1 MTEDSKFSIVSPKSV
16 KLYAEICGVQTLT
29 DDLASSLAE
38 DVTYRLRETLQSAS
52 QFMKHAKRRRLSSED
67 FNKALERS
75 STEPIYGYGSMD
87 DVLFRNAPTKDG
99 DIFFVEDK
107 EISLRELAIN
117 VVIPT
122 DPGQRSVKA
131 NWLSAEGALPAGS
144 HAQPNVGRVNNDGG
158 SIQRPLSQAC
168 LSYYE
173 QVTKAILGD
182 DEQCNRVAL
191 SDLKT
196 NPKIYSLLAYFVN
209 FIASGVKTYSH
220 DLKQLSKLLSMVR
233 SLIDN
238 SSLFLE
244 PYVIQLVT
252 AVMYCLLESLAA
264 SLNPKNDHWRLR
276 DEAASILARISRKCS
291 NPVNYL
297 RQQLLMTLQEVLLDD
312 GRPFCSHYGAVVGL
326 TELGPEALEQYVIPH
341 LRTYWT
347 QLQQV
352 LDDNSQSNAL
362 LQEEA
367 YQVYGALLQAAGCL
381 LKSKQH
387 GVPITSLGFQVN
399 NSHPVLRTNLS
410 PWAGASVLQRPAP
423 VAKSRSRSSS
433 TGLAS
438 NPFQLYQQL
447 YDVFGDSLGPRTAHN
462 NWQDAVVTKTNQ
474 LRMQPFAHA
483 YFPLRPLPRDANIIK
498 ELINKAKEKLQTF
511 GSKTNTFGVKRKRTI
526 DDESSQSPKERL
538 KSKRICLTLRPSLAK
553 VSATLMDLDT
563 EELSSSQSITAGISK
578 KSSEKELAK
587 APRHVQRVTNCG
599 VETGRIQRKLRKQN
613 PSLSNR
619 VKFDF
624 HIGVTL

>member
-1 MTEDSKFSIVSPKSV
+1 MTEESRFSIVSPESV

-67 FNKALERS
+67 FNKALEKS
-75 STEPIYGYGSMD
+75 STEPIYGYGSMED
-87 DVLFRNAPTKDG
+87 MLFRSAPTKDG
-99 DIFFVEDK
+99 DIFFVENK
-107 EISLRELAIN
+107 ETSLRELAMN

-131 NWLSAEGALPAGS
+131 NWLSAEGTAPAGS
-144 HAQPNVGRVNNDGG
+144 YAQPSMGRVNSDGG
-158 SIQRPLSQAC
+158 TVQRPLSQVC

-173 QVTKAILGD
+173 QITKAVLGD

-191 SDLKT
+191 RDLKT
-196 NPKIYSLLAYFVN
+196 NPKISSLLAYFVN
-209 FIASGVKTYSH
+209 FVASGVKIYSH
-220 DLKQLSKLLSMVR
+220 DLMQVSKLLSMVN

-244 PYVIQLVT
+244 PHVIQLVT

-264 SLNPKNDHWRLR
+264 SLNPKNDHWGLR

-326 TELGPEALEQYVIPH
+326 TELGPEALEQYVMPH

-387 GVPITSLGFQVN
+387 GVPMTSLGFQVN
-399 NSHPVLRTNLS
+399 NSHPALRTNLS
-410 PWAGASVLQRPAP
+410 PWAGASVHQRPAP

-474 LRMQPFAHA
+474 LRLQPFAHA

-498 ELINKAKEKLQTF
+498 ELINKAKEKLQTS
-511 GSKTNTFGVKRKRTI
+511 GSQNNTFGTKRKRTF
-526 DDESSQSPKERL
+526 DEASNKGSKDRPKN
-538 KSKRICLTLRPSLAK
+538 KKICLTLRPSFVKISPAP
-553 VSATLMDLDT
+553 MDLDP
-563 EELSSSQSITAGISK
+563 EELGSSRGTTVGISRRSSQKGLVK
-578 KSSEKELAK
+578 V
-587 APRHVQRVTNCG
+587 PRHVQRVTNCG
-599 VETGRIQRKLRKQN
+599 FETGRFRRKSRKQN

-619 VKFDF
+619 VKFDY

>member
-16 KLYAEICGVQTLT
+16 KLYAEIFGVQTLT

-87 DVLFRNAPTKDG
+87 DVLFRSAPTKDG

-107 EISLRELAIN
+107 EISLRELAMN

-131 NWLSAEGALPAGS
+131 NWLSAEGTLPAGS

-220 DLKQLSKLLSMVR
+220 DLTQLSKLLSMVR

-367 YQVYGALLQAAGCL
+367 YQVYGALLVC
-381 LKSKQH
+381 
-387 GVPITSLGFQVN
+387 
-399 NSHPVLRTNLS
+399 
-410 PWAGASVLQRPAP
+410 
-423 VAKSRSRSSS
+423 
-433 TGLAS
+433 
-438 NPFQLYQQL
+438 
-447 YDVFGDSLGPRTAHN
+447 
-462 NWQDAVVTKTNQ
+462 
-474 LRMQPFAHA
+474 
-483 YFPLRPLPRDANIIK
+483 
-498 ELINKAKEKLQTF
+498 
-511 GSKTNTFGVKRKRTI
+511 
-526 DDESSQSPKERL
+526 
-538 KSKRICLTLRPSLAK
+538 
-553 VSATLMDLDT
+553 
-563 EELSSSQSITAGISK
+563 
-578 KSSEKELAK
+578 
-587 APRHVQRVTNCG
+587 
-599 VETGRIQRKLRKQN
+599 
-613 PSLSNR
+613 
-619 VKFDF
+619 
-624 HIGVTL
+624 